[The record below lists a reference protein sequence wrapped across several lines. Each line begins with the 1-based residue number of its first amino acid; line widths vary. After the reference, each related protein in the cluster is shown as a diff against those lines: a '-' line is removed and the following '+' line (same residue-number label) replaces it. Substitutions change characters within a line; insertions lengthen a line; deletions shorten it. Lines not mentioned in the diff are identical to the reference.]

1 MKAKVKRGTAAGN
14 LYCGLSTLCDV
25 TCHLKLCETIATDC
39 VCTRFGWKEAMIQQA
54 YNFVCQQIHRSNLLP
69 KQSLSKLI
77 INSLAIVRDSNFFPH
92 PPPYLVLL
100 VYASLGGFQM
110 AAQRA
115 CSEDGLSLNLWW
127 HPCEASFEVW
137 LKFVRVSGPL
147 YLIHDKNRVQL
158 K

>member
-1 MKAKVKRGTAAGN
+1 MSLKALRDNCNRLRMYKIWLEGSNDPASLQLLFVSKFIGPI
-14 LYCGLSTLCDV
+14 YC
-25 TCHLKLCETIATDC
+25 
-39 VCTRFGWKEAMIQQA
+39 Q
-54 YNFVCQQIHRSNLLP
+54 SNYC
-69 KQSLSKLI
+69 SKLTI
-77 INSLAIVRDSNFFPH
+77 HSFACGRDSNFFSH

>member
-77 INSLAIVRDSNFFPH
+77 INSLAIVRDSIFFP
-92 PPPYLVLL
+92 PPTTLFGIIGICIPWRFFR
-100 VYASLGGFQM
+100 SG
-110 AAQRA
+110 
-115 CSEDGLSLNLWW
+115 SEDGQSLNLWC

-137 LKFVRVSGPL
+137 LKFDRVRWPL
-147 YLIHDKNRVQL
+147 YFIYDKRSAN
-158 K
+158 

>member
-1 MKAKVKRGTAAGN
+1 MRG
-14 LYCGLSTLCDV
+14 
-25 TCHLKLCETIATDC
+25 
-39 VCTRFGWKEAMIQQA
+39 
-54 YNFVCQQIHRSNLLP
+54 
-69 KQSLSKLI
+69 
-77 INSLAIVRDSNFFPH
+77 
-92 PPPYLVLL
+92 
-100 VYASLGGFQM
+100 

-158 K
+158 KWCLNWFPRFNAHLRYDTRSLWNYEVNHLGIDARLGPLHVKDTISRFGKSLLQVPRSRPHWSRYIKIGIRAGRIPPSIVFRVIAGCCDALRFMAPRDNSRFQVLL